1 MSNGEKKPGVKDISD
16 LKARLSS
23 LNKGAKPV
31 GPAGGASSAFGAP
44 LDDQS
49 DASIGAATAV
59 VRIEPQASAS
69 AFGNEDQTEAIPMPS
84 PEVFTAPAPAP
95 APIAGP
101 RTLPGPPSG
110 APPGGL
116 NLGADLFKRPEP
128 EPAPAAPLQQQS
140 TGVKPLISAVQA
152 ERKERLANPL
162 ASAPISVAL
171 SAADEAALNSVEN
184 KAKGVK
190 PSLLVAVAGVT
201 MAVTAF
207 VAFGVGS
214 NLKDN
219 ELIKYR
225 KVEAAN
231 VRDRVTPLITQM
243 EELANLIERMDPR
256 KVDWQTVSAL
266 PETLPGVDAG
276 GILTTRVPLPA
287 EITGDMGRA
296 VADID
301 RLFKLTLEH
310 RKFTLNRDRA
320 ELEALE
326 KGDSW
331 SNNLYFAAYFQPVD
345 AKTPPLRYIPPDAS
359 MVAVVGKPRPSDD
372 GQTNVVQV
380 KFRSGETRD
389 VPVQH
394 IVLVKKGEL
403 LESGSANVL
412 ALYSKR
418 VEELRMLVGSIRQY
432 GKGLRDKL
440 NAEANRP

>member
-1 MSNGEKKPGVKDISD
+1 LSNGEKKPGVKDISD

-23 LNKGAKPV
+23 LNKGGKPV
-31 GPAGGASSAFGAP
+31 GPAGGAASAFGAP

-59 VRIEPQASAS
+59 VRIEPQSFGSGSA
-69 AFGNEDQTEAIPMPS
+69 GQEDQTEAISMPP
-84 PEVFTAPAPAP
+84 PEVFAAP

-128 EPAPAAPLQQQS
+128 EPAPVVQQQAPS
-140 TGVKPLISAVQA
+140 AKPLISAVQA

-162 ASAPISVAL
+162 ASAPVSVAL
-171 SAADEAALNSVEN
+171 SAADEAALSSVEG

-207 VAFGVGS
+207 VAFGIGS

-225 KVEAAN
+225 KVEAAT
-231 VRDRVTPLITQM
+231 VRDRVAPLITQM

-266 PETLPGVDAG
+266 PETLPGVDAA

-301 RLFKLTLEH
+301 RLFKLTLDH
-310 RKFTLNRDRA
+310 RKFTLSRDKA

-394 IVLVKKGEL
+394 IVLVKKGDL

-418 VEELRMLVGSIRQY
+418 VEELRMLVGAIRQY